1 MAALQHLISLGRK
14 IEHKLVVQSQQ
25 QSMQAGDI
33 AAILEKAGLYADPS
47 NAAAAQ
53 ALAAKVSPLLNAA
66 GVPENVSIK
75 TSIVVDKNLNVSFTV
90 DATTPD
96 GRQHPSGMVLARLLK
111 ANFGNA
117 IKNALVA
124 GKASVAETITVNWVQ
139 F

>member
-14 IEHKLVVQSQQ
+14 IEQKIVVQSQQ

-53 ALAAKVSPLLNAA
+53 ALAAKVSPLLNTA

-75 TSIVVDKNLNVSFTV
+75 TYIVVDKSLNVSFKV

-96 GRQHPSGMVLARLLK
+96 GKQHPSGMVLARLLK
-111 ANFGNA
+111 ANFGTA